1 MGTYIKE
8 PALQLADTFSFGTS
22 RYPAISPRSIRSA
35 ADSAPT
41 EAPVTKSVAHLRR
54 NLRFREF
61 ELMLGA

>member
-1 MGTYIKE
+1 MGTYIEE
-8 PALQLADTFSFGTS
+8 PALNVADTFSFGTS

-41 EAPVTKSVAHLRR
+41 ATPATNSVANLRPNR
-54 NLRFREF
+54 RFREF